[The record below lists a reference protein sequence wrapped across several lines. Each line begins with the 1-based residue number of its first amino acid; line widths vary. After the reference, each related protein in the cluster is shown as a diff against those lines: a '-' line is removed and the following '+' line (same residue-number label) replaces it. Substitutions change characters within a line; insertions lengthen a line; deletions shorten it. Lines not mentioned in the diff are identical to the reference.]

1 MFSHFTTVQSPGLCI
16 HFSFLLFYQCLGVQ
30 LEVSN
35 VRHLSY
41 SHVLHVSHCSPQV
54 HVMQKFQFASLGFTS
69 YMLTMFLVSVDSE
82 TTNPQSTLTRT
93 KPSALTRTK
102 PSEPTRTK
110 PSVST
115 RTKQSALTRTKPS
128 ALTRT
133 KLSVSTRT
141 KLSAS
146 TTMTRTLPKPSASTR
161 TKC

>member
-1 MFSHFTTVQSPGLCI
+1 MQSPGLCI

-30 LEVSN
+30 FEVSN

-41 SHVLHVSHCSPQV
+41 HDSRVSHVRHCSPQV
-54 HVMQKFQFASLGFTS
+54 HVEQKFHFASRGFTS